1 MLVCW
6 SRSWA
11 VLKRDE
17 VEVNK
22 SAKTRTGQSPAIL
35 TEHAWSIKPGFI
47 VWPKQSLF
55 LRAKRE
61 ISSGREGPIL
71 PARVANQN
79 AAFAHSLARL
89 WNQLLPIRSLLGSI
103 FWLSTK
109 VISHFPLD
117 CLRVTSSI
125 HSTNKLPLCGPVL
138 VDFTTSM
145 INLAVINAWFLK
157 ICKLYLRFH

>member
-17 VEVNK
+17 VKVNK
-22 SAKTRTGQSPAIL
+22 NAKTRTGQSPAIL
-35 TEHAWSIKPGFI
+35 TEHFWSIKPGFI

-61 ISSGREGPIL
+61 ISSGKEGPIL

-89 WNQLLPIRSLLGSI
+89 WNQLLPMIFHILGLIIDVILPTIYRSLLGSI

-117 CLRVTSSI
+117 CLRVTSL
-125 HSTNKLPLCGPVL
+125 HSTNKLPLRGPVL
-138 VDFTTSM
+138 VDFTT
-145 INLAVINAWFLK
+145 
-157 ICKLYLRFH
+157 